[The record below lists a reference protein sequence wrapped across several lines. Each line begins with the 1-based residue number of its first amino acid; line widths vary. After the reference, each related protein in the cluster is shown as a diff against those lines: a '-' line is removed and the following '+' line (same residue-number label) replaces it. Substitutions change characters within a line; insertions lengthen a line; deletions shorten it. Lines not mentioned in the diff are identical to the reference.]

1 MITVFHGRPM
11 VDFDINHNF
20 EIKKHGKN
28 FYRGSFTK
36 WEKSES
42 QSNLQKK
49 YSLSFFQNLSTGTGP
64 SIFHSNNHDAEI
76 SVI

>member
-1 MITVFHGRPM
+1 M

-20 EIKKHGKN
+20 EIKKHSKN

-49 YSLSFFQNLSTGTGP
+49 
-64 SIFHSNNHDAEI
+64 
-76 SVI
+76 